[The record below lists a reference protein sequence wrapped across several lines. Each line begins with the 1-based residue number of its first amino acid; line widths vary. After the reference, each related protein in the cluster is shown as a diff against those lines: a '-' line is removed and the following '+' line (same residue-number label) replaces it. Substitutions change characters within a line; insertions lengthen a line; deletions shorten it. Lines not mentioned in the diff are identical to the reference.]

1 MHKYEFSDNKE
12 GAEKMNDYEKV
23 LKALSE
29 RSSRSKGLLSILDM
43 ELSLPNIPMPTAGGE
58 VFWNTIVQCNG
69 WKLQQNMITHH
80 ARILDDNNYRIA
92 WGTINGMMKAMKR
105 MALSLQDFDEPEKT
119 SEEKVQLMD
128 ELQKA
133 KALLEV
139 GAITED
145 EYASIKKRILR
156 QLL

>member
-12 GAEKMNDYEKV
+12 GVKKMNDYEKV

-80 ARILDDNNYRIA
+80 ARILDDNNFRIA
-92 WGTINGMMKAMKR
+92 
-105 MALSLQDFDEPEKT
+105 
-119 SEEKVQLMD
+119 
-128 ELQKA
+128 
-133 KALLEV
+133 
-139 GAITED
+139 
-145 EYASIKKRILR
+145 
-156 QLL
+156 